1 MDNLQSKGESEA
13 SENDY
18 YISPLND
25 QTSVLV
31 VGQLQMVYIFYKLSH
46 LKLCIFKTTTQ

>member
-1 MDNLQSKGESEA
+1 MIIRIIQLMDNLQSKGESEA

-25 QTSVLV
+25 KTSVLI
-31 VGQLQMVYIFYKLSH
+31 VGKL
-46 LKLCIFKTTTQ
+46 